1 MKKPGLV
8 YKMSI
13 HKTLVYITSAVAA
26 FSLCACSREAGQPQS
41 ESPAVVVSEPMTQEA
56 ATKAQEE
63 ADKLQE
69 AAPGTLE
76 TEPGSPEAVT
86 VEPEATAEGP
96 GETEA
101 GSGETEAEAGE
112 AGEAAEGSKGSGQ
125 PEQDTAALADRPGQE
140 ASTQKKSDL
149 PDIIWIGD
157 SLTQGSLGDDNHN
170 NNNPQAP
177 WRVLG
182 EISGLKVSGVGF
194 YGYTTHNIFWAY
206 SEYNGLRDPQV
217 TYVYWVGSNDC
228 HESPDNVKNVIEE
241 TDRFNANNGITDFLM
256 LGTTDRSDMPAE
268 YADSFNKALS
278 DYYGDKYLDIL
289 PYVEYGPD
297 GVHLTEESYA
307 AVARA
312 VYEKLSK

>member
-1 MKKPGLV
+1 MRRSILV
-8 YKMSI
+8 CIMSLI
-13 HKTLVYITSAVAA
+13 AV
-26 FSLCACSREAGQPQS
+26 FSLCACETGGRFP
-41 ESPAVVVSEPMTQEA
+41 VSSSNRGDDPSLSSQEDKTQEGQDP
-56 ATKAQEE
+56 TSL
-63 ADKLQE
+63 ADPADQ
-69 AAPGTLE
+69 
-76 TEPGSPEAVT
+76 
-86 VEPEATAEGP
+86 
-96 GETEA
+96 ETEA
-101 GSGETEAEAGE
+101 
-112 AGEAAEGSKGSGQ
+112 
-125 PEQDTAALADRPGQE
+125 
-140 ASTQKKSDL
+140 QKNSDL

-182 EISGLKVSGVGF
+182 EISGLKVIGVGF